1 MKQEIDREIEHLRE
15 EIRRYNYAYHVLD
28 SPQVSDAE
36 YDALFQKL
44 EELERN
50 HPDLVTPD
58 SPTQRVGAA
67 PSAGFPTAVHAV
79 PMLSL
84 ANAFTEDELRDFD
97 RRVRKLLDSDDVTY
111 IAEPKLDGL
120 SIELVYRDGIL
131 TQGST
136 RGDGVNGEDVT
147 ANLRTVRSI
156 PLRLRS
162 TDASMPTL
170 VETRLV
176 EASLI
181 EARGEVFINK
191 DDLRRLN
198 EEREKEGLSPFANPR
213 NLAAGSL
220 RQLDP
225 RVTATR
231 PLRFYAYDCGR
242 LEGIDVSSQIELLDT
257 LAALGIPTNPLR
269 RMCHGIEEAIS
280 FYHEFQQMRDDL
292 PYEADGIV
300 IKVNDFSSR
309 ETLGAV
315 SRSPRWAIA
324 GKYPAEQGITKLT
337 DIVVQ
342 VGRTGVL
349 TPVAVLEPVRLRGV
363 EITHATLH
371 NEDEILRKGIRIGD
385 MVIVH
390 RAGEVI
396 PQIVGPVVERRDGSE
411 RKFVMPT
418 TCPVCGSDVVRLPG
432 EVAHRCLNV
441 SCPARIK
448 ESIVHFV
455 SKGGFDI
462 DGFGVKL
469 VEQLL
474 ARGKISRVSDI
485 FHLTYDDLIDLD
497 RMGPKSADNL
507 LRAIERSKKTS
518 LSRLLFALGIPEVG
532 EHMGDILARQLK
544 TLDAIMSAEV
554 DDLEGIPEIG
564 PRTAEGIVDYFAQS
578 ANREMISD
586 LLAAGVTVIDDG
598 EPNDQSLSGKR
609 FVLTGTLSAMTRSEA
624 SQAIRD
630 RGGEVSSAVSSKTDY
645 VVVGENPGSKAAKAQ
660 QLGVSI
666 LNEQEFVSLLG
677 GKI

>member
-58 SPTQRVGAA
+58 SPTQRVGEI
-67 PSAGFPTAVHAV
+67 PSVGFPTAVHAV

-97 RRVRKLLDSDDVTY
+97 RRVRKVLETEEVTY
-111 IAEPKLDGL
+111 VAEPKLDGL
-120 SIELVYRDGIL
+120 SVELVYENGIL
-131 TQGST
+131 VRGST

-170 VETRLV
+170 VE
-176 EASLI
+176 
-181 EARGEVFINK
+181 ARGEVFINK
-191 DDLRRLN
+191 DDLLNLN
-198 EEREKEGLSPFANPR
+198 EQREREGLRPFANTR

-257 LAALGIPTNPLR
+257 LATHGIPTNPLR
-269 RMCHGIEEAIS
+269 RICHGIEEAIS

-324 GKYPAEQGITKLT
+324 GKYPAEQGITKLN

-349 TPVAVLEPVRLRGV
+349 TPVAVLESVRLRGV

-385 MVIVH
+385 MVIVQ

-544 TLDAIMSAEV
+544 TIDAIMDAEAA
-554 DDLEGIPEIG
+554 DLEGIPEIG

-586 LLAAGVTVIDDG
+586 LLASGVTVIDDG
-598 EPNDQSLSGKR
+598 EPNDHSLSGKR

>member
-1 MKQEIDREIEHLRE
+1 MEQAKHEVEHLRE
-15 EIRRYNYAYHVLD
+15 EIRRHNYAYYVLD
-28 SPQVSDAE
+28 SPHVSDAE

-50 HPDLVTPD
+50 HPELITPD
-58 SPTQRVGAA
+58 SPTQRVGAV

-84 ANAFTEDELRDFD
+84 SNAFTEDELRDFD
-97 RRVRKLLDSDDVTY
+97 RRVRKLLDSDEIAY

-120 SIELVYRDGIL
+120 SVELVYRDGIL
-131 TQGST
+131 VQGST

-147 ANLRTVRSI
+147 VNLRTVRSI
-156 PLRLRS
+156 PLRVRS
-162 TDASMPTL
+162 TNDSTPTL
-170 VETRLV
+170 V
-176 EASLI
+176 

-191 DDLRRLN
+191 DDLLNLN
-198 EEREKEGLSPFANPR
+198 EQREREGLRPFANPR

-225 RVTATR
+225 HVTATR
-231 PLRFYAYDCGR
+231 PLRFYAYDYGR
-242 LEGIDVSSQIELLDT
+242 LEGIEVSSQNKLLDT
-257 LAALGIPTNPLR
+257 LATLGIPTNPLQ

-280 FYHEFQQMRDDL
+280 FYREFQQMRETL

-309 ETLGAV
+309 EKLGAV

-324 GKYPAEQGITKLT
+324 GKYPAEQGVTKLT

-349 TPVAVLEPVRLRGV
+349 TPVAILEPVRLRGV

-371 NEDEILRKGIRIGD
+371 NEDEIERKGIRVGD
-385 MVIVH
+385 MVIVQ

-396 PQIVGPVVERRDGSE
+396 PQIVGPVVQSRDGTE
-411 RKFVMPT
+411 RKFIMPT
-418 TCPVCGSDVVRLPG
+418 KCPVCESNVVRLPG

-455 SKGGFDI
+455 GKGGFDI

-474 ARGKISRVSDI
+474 AHGKITRVSNV
-485 FHLTYDDLIDLD
+485 FHLAYDDLIDLD
-497 RMGPKSADNL
+497 RMGSKSVDNL
-507 LRAIERSKKTS
+507 LQAIERSKKIS
-518 LSRLLFALGIPEVG
+518 LSHLLFALGIPEVG
-532 EHMGDILARQLK
+532 EHTADILARDLK
-544 TLDAIMSAEV
+544 SLDAIMKAEV

-564 PRTAEGIVDYFAQS
+564 PRTAEGIVDYLAQS

-586 LLAAGVTVIDDG
+586 LLTSGVTVIDES
-598 EPNDQSLSGKR
+598 EPNDQSLSGKK
-609 FVLTGTLSAMTRSEA
+609 FVLTGTLSTMTRNEA
-624 SQAIRD
+624 SHAIKD
-630 RGGEVSSAVSSKTDY
+630 RGGEVSSTVSRKTDY
-645 VVVGENPGSKAAKAQ
+645 VVMGENPGSKAARAQ
-660 QLGVSI
+660 QLGVST
-666 LNEQEFVSLLG
+666 LSEEEFLALLG
-677 GKI
+677 GKT